1 MELKDLTRE
10 QAIEITKLA
19 YPFEDWIKSDFDTFY
34 QPYDKSHYSD
44 AAEFYI
50 ISFDGITMGDKVGR
64 IRLYIYSDL
73 VCDLDYFYK
82 DEDGKMI
89 VKTMT
94 RLPVRNQRQ
103 IQQKFTEYGF

>member
-19 YPFEDWIKSDFDTFY
+19 YPFEDWTKSDFDTSY
-34 QPYDKSHYSD
+34 QPYDESHYSD
-44 AAEFYI
+44 ACEYYLV
-50 ISFDGITMGDKVGR
+50 SFDGIIAGNKIGR
-64 IRLYIYSDL
+64 IRLFIYPDL

-82 DEDGKMI
+82 DSKGEMI

-103 IQQKFTEYGF
+103 IQKKFTEYGF